1 MKFHVSGKFV
11 FVFLS
16 GIFFIAFSCGYNPA
30 IFDTSVQGKF
40 IPDTVAYED
49 IYLKNSSDLQLHACF
64 FKTQSAPQGTVFLFP
79 GNSGDISLWYDVI
92 SVMLRNRFQVFSF
105 EYQGIG
111 KSDGKPS
118 QKNVLEDS
126 QLFLEYLEHRLD
138 TSQTGLIFWGFDLG
152 AGLAVKLAFDNP
164 GTADYII
171 LDSPYTSKREISMA
185 VSPWYLKPFLFPFCY
200 SLYSPGKLIDKIGQ
214 TPILIVHS
222 VEDQVIPYRMGE
234 ELYNLAD
241 KPKLF
246 FESLGPHGYAIL
258 DYEKLYMERVEKLL
272 TYK

>member
-1 MKFHVSGKFV
+1 MRFHVHGKFIY
-11 FVFLS
+11 FFLS
-16 GIFFIAFSCGYNPA
+16 GIVFLVFSCAYNPA
-30 IFDTSVQGKF
+30 VFDTSGQSRF
-40 IPDTVAYED
+40 IPDTVNYED
-49 IYLKNSSDLQLHACF
+49 IYLKNSSGLQLHSCF
-64 FKTQSAPQGTVFLFP
+64 FKTQSAPRGTVFLFP

-92 SVMLRNRFQVFSF
+92 SVMLRNGFQVFSF

-111 KSDGKPS
+111 KSEGKPT

-126 QLFLEYLEHRLD
+126 QMFLKYLGNRLD
-138 TSQTGLIFWGFDLG
+138 VSQTRLIFWGFDLG

-164 GTADYII
+164 GVADYII
-171 LDSPYTSKREISMA
+171 LDSPYTSKREISLA

-200 SLYSPGKLIDKIGQ
+200 SPYSPGKLVSRIGK
-214 TPILIVHS
+214 TPVLVVHS

-246 FESLGPHGYAIL
+246 FESLGPHGYAL
-258 DYEKLYMERVEKLL
+258 VDYEKLYMERVDKLL